1 MADGQIHWIHTN
13 NRQYRVNSTIY
24 DLSGVSVSF
33 QKSNDFCAV
42 VTYQAEKSETGDDAV
57 SAGIFYGDNTLKSG
71 PLFAALAQDFDV
83 KGYDVTRASLQYRL
97 GDGKLGVMLQRQE
110 PAIGGESRSGGF
122 VSYSHRVGKFDIRSQ
137 FQTMEDDRTVDIGL
151 DYHLGSN
158 TKIYAWLASIDEDEV
173 PDRRYLALG
182 VEHKLAVN
190 F

>member
-1 MADGQIHWIHTN
+1 M
-13 NRQYRVNSTIY
+13 
-24 DLSGVSVSF
+24 
-33 QKSNDFCAV
+33 